1 MNSCNNFW
9 LYFLDNGML
18 TGVPTESQDFRL
30 EVGVWSE
37 ISSVSEVSERQVS
50 GELLTTIK
58 SSESATV
65 LESLVLAV
73 SAKTLN

>member
-1 MNSCNNFW
+1 
-9 LYFLDNGML
+9 ML

-30 EVGVWSE
+30 EVGVNVWSE
-37 ISSVSEVSERQVS
+37 ITGVSEVSERQVS

-65 LESLVLAV
+65 LESLTLAV
-73 SAKTLN
+73 SAKTLS